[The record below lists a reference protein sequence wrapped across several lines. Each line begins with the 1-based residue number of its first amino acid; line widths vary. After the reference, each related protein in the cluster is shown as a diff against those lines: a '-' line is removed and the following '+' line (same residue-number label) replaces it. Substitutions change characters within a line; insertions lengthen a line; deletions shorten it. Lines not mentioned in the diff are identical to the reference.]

1 MTVQTDARSS
11 GVAGVGFALASL
23 LIGGALG
30 WLSVTLGNPMMLLL
44 GGIGLVVVLV
54 AVARPALGLALVA
67 FVTFTRFSDVLV
79 NYHNAPSVMKW
90 FVPLLVLLTLVRWI
104 VAGERPSGWGRPLAL
119 LVAYGAVGALSA
131 FYALNP
137 DVSFEALDDY
147 LKNATIAIV
156 VVALLINARTLRY
169 VLWALLAAG
178 TFMATL
184 NVYQFLTNTFDNAYG
199 GFAQASFAGIVGEA
213 TGYRIAGPV
222 GDPNFFALVLLILVP
237 ISLDRLVSER
247 RLPLRLLA
255 ALALGSCLLA
265 IIFTFSRG
273 AFVALSLL
281 GLYAVLR
288 YRRFVVGWLL
298 GIVLAVL
305 LLQYAVPEK
314 YTARLETLL
323 DFLPGSQRNPLSE
336 PAFYG
341 RATEMRAAWYMFQ
354 SSPVWGVG
362 LGNSPYRYVEYSIR
376 SGMPGVAGPRAM
388 HSLYLEVAAE
398 SGMLGLAAFT
408 AVLWFAFR
416 GMQRARTQLVAA
428 GRSDVVSMLDAVQA
442 GLIAYLA
449 GALFLHGAYPRYF
462 WFMVAVALAIP
473 NLARHEL
480 GELANRSRRG

>member
-1 MTVQTDARSS
+1 MTAEAYPRRSDGS
-11 GVAGVGFALASL
+11 AVAFALTAMV
-23 LIGGALG
+23 IGGALG
-30 WLSVTLGNPMMLLL
+30 WLSVSVGSPATLLL
-44 GGIGLVVVLV
+44 GGIGLVVVLI
-54 AVARPALGLALVA
+54 AIARPALGLALVA

-90 FVPLLVLLTLVRWI
+90 FVPLLVILTLVRWI
-104 VAGERPSGWGRPLAL
+104 VSGERPGGWGRPLAL

-137 DVSFEALDDY
+137 DVALEALDDY

-156 VVALLINARTLRY
+156 VVALMVNARTLRH

-178 TFMATL
+178 AMMATL
-184 NVYQFLTNTFDNAYG
+184 NVHQFLTNSFDNAYG
-199 GFAQASFAGIVGEA
+199 GFAQASLAGIVGEA

-247 RLPLRLLA
+247 RLLLRLLA
-255 ALALGSCLLA
+255 LVALATCLLA
-265 IIFTFSRG
+265 ITFTFSRG
-273 AFVALSLL
+273 AFVALSIL

-298 GIVLAVL
+298 GAVVAL
-305 LLQYAVPEK
+305 VLLQYAVPEK
-314 YTARLETLL
+314 YTARIETLL
-323 DFLPGSQRNPLSE
+323 DFLPGSQQNPLAE
-336 PAFYG
+336 PAFHG
-341 RATEMRAAWYMFQ
+341 RATEMRAAWYMFR
-354 SSPVWGVG
+354 SSPVLGVG

-398 SGMLGLAAFT
+398 SGMLGLAALA

-416 GMQRARTQLVAA
+416 GLQRARVQLVAG
-428 GRSDVVSMLDAVQA
+428 GRPDVVSMLDAIQA
-442 GLIAYLA
+442 SLVAYLA

-462 WFMVAVALAIP
+462 WFVVAVALAIP

-480 GELANRSRRG
+480 ANREEPL